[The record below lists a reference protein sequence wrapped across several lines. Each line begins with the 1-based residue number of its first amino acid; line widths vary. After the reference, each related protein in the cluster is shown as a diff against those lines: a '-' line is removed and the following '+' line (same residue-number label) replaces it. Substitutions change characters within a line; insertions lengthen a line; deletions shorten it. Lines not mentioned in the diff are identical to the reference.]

1 MGIFKAYDIR
11 GIYPS
16 ELDENTAYK
25 VGRAMVVFLKAKTI
39 LVAHDCRLSGPSLTK
54 EVIRGVTDQGADVIE
69 VGLTSSPMFYF
80 CVGKTGVDAGIMVT
94 ASHNTKEY
102 NGFKLARK
110 DAVAISGD
118 TGIKDI
124 ESIVLAGKFPHPVS
138 KGKVTSKD
146 MISQYTDHVLK
157 FAKDIK
163 RLKIVADAGNGMGG
177 LVMPPIFSRTPIE
190 VVPVWFELDGNFPNR
205 DPNPSKEEN
214 IKVLLDRVKAEKA
227 DLGIAFDGDGDRVIF
242 VDEKGESLRG
252 DLATALIADEIA
264 SRQKSVT
271 VLYDLRS
278 SRAVK
283 EHLDKAGIKSMKIRV
298 GHSFIK
304 AAMRKEDANFAGEL
318 SGHFYFKDHYYCD
331 SDMVASMLMLS
342 LLSRTGKK
350 LSELSRPLR
359 KYPST
364 GEVSFTVK
372 DGPGAMQELISH
384 FNDARIDK
392 MDGVTCEY
400 DDWWVNVRP
409 SNTEPLVR
417 MIIEAKDQ
425 KTLDAKRAE
434 VEKIIRRFM

>member
-25 VGRAMVVFLKAKTI
+25 VGRAMVVFLKAKTV

-54 EVIRGVTDQGADVIE
+54 EVIRGVTDQGADALV
-69 VGLTSSPMFYF
+69 VGSTSSPMFNF
-80 CVGKTGVDAGIMVT
+80 CVGKTGADGGIMVT
-94 ASHNTKEY
+94 ASHNPKEY

-110 DAVAISGD
+110 DAVALSGD
-118 TGIKDI
+118 AGIKDI
-124 ESIVLAGKFPHPVS
+124 EALVLSDRFPPSVS
-138 KGKVTSKD
+138 KGKVINKD
-146 MISQYTDHVLK
+146 MLGQYAEHVLG
-157 FAKDIK
+157 FAKGIK
-163 RLKIVADAGNGMGG
+163 PLKVVADAGNGMGG
-177 LVMPPIFSRTPIE
+177 LVMPPVFSKLPIK
-190 VVPVWFELDGNFPNR
+190 VVPIWFELDGHFPNR
-205 DPNPSKEEN
+205 SPNPSKEEN
-214 IKVLLDRVKAEKA
+214 VQVLLGKVKAEKA

-242 VDEKGESLRG
+242 VDEKGEFLRS
-252 DLATALIADEIA
+252 DLATALIADEIS
-264 SRQKSVT
+264 SRQERVT

-283 EHLDKAGIKSMKIRV
+283 EHLDKAGIVSIKTRV

-304 AAMRKEDANFAGEL
+304 AAMRKEDAAFAGEL

-331 SDMVASMLMLS
+331 SAMIASMLMLS

-350 LSELSRPLR
+350 LSELARPLR
-359 KYPST
+359 KYAST
-364 GEVSFTVK
+364 GEVNFTVK
-372 DGPGAMQELISH
+372 DGPKALQALKAH
-384 FNDARIDK
+384 FKDSRVEE

-417 MIIEAKDQ
+417 MIIEANDQ
-425 KTLDAKRAE
+425 QTLDVKRAE
-434 VEKIIRRFM
+434 VEKVIKQFA